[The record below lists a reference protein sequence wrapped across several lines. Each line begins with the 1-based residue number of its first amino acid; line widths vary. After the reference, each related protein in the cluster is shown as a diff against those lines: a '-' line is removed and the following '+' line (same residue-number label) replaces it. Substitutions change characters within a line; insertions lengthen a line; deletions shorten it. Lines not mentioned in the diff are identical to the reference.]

1 MAGLVLFDLDNT
13 LLDRDGAFAKWASI
27 FVNNHDLS
35 RDAWSVIESA
45 DEDGLRPRDQFFEFL
60 RESLSIKAS
69 IGELLDSYHDEYPRC
84 YTVSGETLGAVRRL
98 RVSGWKVGVVTNGP
112 PSQMLKIEITNLAVE
127 FDAIC
132 VSSIVGSSKPERGIF
147 EEAARVCD
155 VPLNGWMVGD
165 SSQADIVGGR
175 AAGLA
180 TIWMS
185 RGRAWDSSSL
195 APPDA
200 EVTTIVEA
208 VSTIL
213 D

>member
-132 VSSIVGSSKPERGIF
+132 

-155 VPLNGWMVGD
+155 VPLNWWMVGD

>member
-98 RVSGWKVGVVTNGP
+98 RVSGWKVGVTTNGTEGQDSRDHGRGQRHRP
-112 PSQMLKIEITNLAVE
+112 RHRHSVLEGWRE
-127 FDAIC
+127 HR
-132 VSSIVGSSKPERGIF
+132 VGRH
-147 EEAARVCD
+147 
-155 VPLNGWMVGD
+155 
-165 SSQADIVGGR
+165 
-175 AAGLA
+175 
-180 TIWMS
+180 
-185 RGRAWDSSSL
+185 RGRPAEYSGRRDAL
-195 APPDA
+195 ARRHGDRRA
-200 EVTTIVEA
+200 
-208 VSTIL
+208 L
-213 D
+213 